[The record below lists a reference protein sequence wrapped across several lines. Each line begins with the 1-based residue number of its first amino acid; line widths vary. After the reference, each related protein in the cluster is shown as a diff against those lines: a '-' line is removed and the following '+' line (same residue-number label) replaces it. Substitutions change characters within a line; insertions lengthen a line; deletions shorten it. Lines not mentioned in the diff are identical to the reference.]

1 MFFQSPS
8 DLFRTDEFLDKTS
21 QLPEEA
27 LIMTIDNK
35 DANDQCFMFTSAK
48 VKKFQ
53 DGDRLMRFTQPLLC
67 NQDVFFKIVTI
78 VYQKDSCFFQ
88 PWVQQEVKRSS
99 LQDYEGTHTHTHT
112 NRLL

>member
-48 VKKFQ
+48 VKKISRWRPI
-53 DGDRLMRFTQPLLC
+53 DEVYTTTSLQPR
-67 NQDVFFKIVTI
+67 
-78 VYQKDSCFFQ
+78 CFF
-88 PWVQQEVKRSS
+88 
-99 LQDYEGTHTHTHT
+99 
-112 NRLL
+112 